1 MMIESLVG
9 MGGNRNEAARVIPEM
24 EICNAASVTKRSV
37 TDHAR
42 EFRYRSKRHQ
52 DLPHVVKFS
61 GGRSSAMLLFNLLE
75 DGLLQTER
83 GDVVIFN
90 NTSCEHPAT
99 YRFVSRCRRRV
110 ERDFGIPFFLVEFQ
124 THEDARRGEWTRVQ
138 SYRLVNDR
146 PVSSTNPDG
155 FHWKGEVFEE
165 LLSHNAYVPNQFR
178 RTCTATLKLEASRLF
193 LQDWF
198 AGKEGIPRLGH
209 TGSGSR
215 VDLDV
220 LYKRHVSN
228 RGGVPR
234 DLYLQKKRY
243 VLGRPP
249 SRPRQKYGDFSAAVT
264 PFSNA
269 EIDGKVFGNTAWFGT
284 DGVEYVTFIGLRG
297 DEQRRVARVAA
308 NVHAKARSEGEHV
321 YMPFADRNVTK
332 PDVGDYWH
340 GRDWDL
346 ELPADGSLSN
356 CVFCFL
362 KGVRNLDLVYRRMEM
377 SAMEDSAG
385 FGPIADTPC
394 DLKWWVRM
402 EQTYGR
408 DLVAESRQRTGD
420 GDVDFVGFFGGSSG
434 FSYDTLATN
443 GVTGDELSQYV
454 DSGLPCDCTD

>member
-1 MMIESLVG
+1 MIKSHVV
-9 MGGNRNEAARVIPEM
+9 MGGNWSESARIVPERAT
-24 EICNAASVTKRSV
+24 CNAASVTKRSG
-37 TDHAR
+37 TEHAGQ
-42 EFRYRSKRHQ
+42 FRYRSKRHQ
-52 DLPHVVKFS
+52 DLPHIVKFS

-75 DGLLQTER
+75 DGLLQAHR
-83 GDVVIFN
+83 GDVIIFN

-99 YRFVSRCRRRV
+99 YRFVSRCKRRV
-110 ERDFGIPFFLVEFQ
+110 ERDYGIPFFLVEFQ
-124 THEDARRGEWTRVQ
+124 THEDARRGEWTRIQ

-165 LLSHNAYVPNQFR
+165 LLSHDAYVPNQFR

-220 LYKRHVSN
+220 LYKRHESN

-234 DLYLQKKRY
+234 ELYLQKKRY
-243 VLGRPP
+243 VLSRPP
-249 SRPRQKYGDFSAAVT
+249 SRPSQKYGDFSAATT

-269 EIDGKVFGNTAWFGT
+269 SLDGKVFGNTAWFGT
-284 DGVEYVTFIGLRG
+284 DGVEYVTFIGIRG

-308 NVHAKARSEGEHV
+308 NVHAKARSDGEHV
-321 YMPFADRNVTK
+321 YMPFAERNVTK
-332 PDVGDYWH
+332 ADVSDYWRR
-340 GRDWDL
+340 RDWDL
-346 ELPADGSLSN
+346 KLPTDGSLSN

-362 KGVRNLDLVYRRMEM
+362 KGVQNLDVVYRRMGIG
-377 SAMEDSAG
+377 AMDDGAG
-385 FGPIADTPC
+385 FGPIDDTPC

-408 DLVAESRQRTGD
+408 DLVAENRPRTGD
-420 GDVDFVGFFGGSSG
+420 GDVDFVGFFGASSG
-434 FSYDTLATN
+434 FSYDTLATS
-443 GVTGDELSQYV
+443 GVTGDDLSQYT
-454 DSGLPCDCTD
+454 DSVLPCDCTD

>member
-1 MMIESLVG
+1 MIIESLVG
-9 MGGNRNEAARVIPEM
+9 MGGNRNEAARVGPETAS
-24 EICNAASVTKRSV
+24 NAASVTKRSV
-37 TDHAR
+37 AEHAR
-42 EFRYRSKRHQ
+42 QFRYRSKRHQ
-52 DLPHVVKFS
+52 ALPHVVKFS

-75 DGLLQTER
+75 DGLLQAER

-99 YRFVSRCRRRV
+99 YRFVSRCKRRV
-110 ERDFGIPFFLVEFQ
+110 ERDFGIPCFLVEFQ
-124 THEDARRGEWTRVQ
+124 TYEDARRGEWTRVQ
-138 SYRLVNDR
+138 GYRLVNDR
-146 PVSSTNPDG
+146 PVSAKNPDG

-165 LLSHNAYVPNQFR
+165 LLSHDAYVPNQFR

-198 AGKEGIPRLGH
+198 AGNEGIPRLGH

-220 LYKRHVSN
+220 LYKRHENN

-234 DLYLQKKRY
+234 KLYLQKKQF
-243 VLGRPP
+243 VLGRPT
-249 SRPRQKYGDFSAAVT
+249 SRPSQKYGDFSAAVT

-269 EIDGKVFGNTAWFGT
+269 EIDGKVFGNTAWFGEG
-284 DGVEYVTFIGLRG
+284 GVEYVTFIGLRG

-332 PDVGDYWH
+332 PEVGDYWRA
-340 GRDWDL
+340 RDWDL

-362 KGVRNLDLVYRRMEM
+362 KGVRNLDLVHRRMEVG
-377 SAMEDSAG
+377 AMEDRAG
-385 FGPIADTPC
+385 FGPIDDTPC
-394 DLKWWVRM
+394 DLKWWIRM

-408 DLVAESRQRTGD
+408 DLVAENRPRTGD
-420 GDVDFVGFFGGSSG
+420 GNVDFVGFFGASSG
-434 FSYDTLATN
+434 FTYDTLATS
-443 GVTGDELSQYV
+443 GVTGDGLSQYE
-454 DSGLPCDCTD
+454 DSVLPCDCTD